1 MKIKTTLEKVNNAL
15 NKIRQ
20 VGGETIV
27 NGSNGSF
34 DVKGVEGR
42 FSWDSESEILTILI
56 DDKPWLASD
65 SMIESEI
72 KKFFN

>member
-1 MKIKTTLEKVNNAL
+1 MKIKATLEKVNEAL
-15 NKIRQ
+15 NKIKE
-20 VGGETIV
+20 VGNIAV
-27 NGSNGSF
+27 NGSEGSF
-34 DVKGVEGR
+34 SAKGVEGR
-42 FSWDSESEILTILI
+42 FSFDQENEILTVVI